1 MASHRLRAL
10 DGLRGVA
17 ILLVMGFHYFY
28 HLESFYYKSTL
39 YPYGETFSNVLI
51 FKYGYMGVELFF
63 IISGFVI
70 AMTLESSASA
80 LDFVVRR
87 FVRIWPALIVSAV
100 ITFFLL
106 NWSDSPFALTRR
118 QYWPNFLPS
127 LTLTPTSLWS
137 GWFPKVDFVTG
148 VYWSL
153 VVEIRFY
160 MIAVLLFW
168 LFSRQKMARN
178 LVIFTIVIYIARAL
192 LRRAM
197 PGYNGVYDAL
207 FIPDYMPWF
216 AAGAVFYELYKER
229 ITRGAALILIAVMY
243 ALIARVS
250 TNYAMIGRDPIVAS
264 TAALSFLA
272 LFWLLA
278 TKSAS
283 LRIFE
288 IRPLVW
294 IGECSYSIYLYHY
307 AVGMILISQV
317 SKTIGLIPQ
326 LLLVAAISLLVFA
339 IGRISYVAV
348 ENPSRRWLTK
358 VLIGPAAET
367 RGGTIASGVTV
378 RRLPPLSP
386 DG

>member
-1 MASHRLRAL
+1 MVSQRLRAL

-28 HLESFYYKSTL
+28 HLESSYYKSTL

-70 AMTLESSASA
+70 AMTLESSRSVI
-80 LDFVVRR
+80 DFAIRR
-87 FVRIWPALIVSAV
+87 FVRIWPALIVSG
-100 ITFFLL
+100 ILTFFLL
-106 NWSDSPFALTRR
+106 NWSDAPFALHRR
-118 QYWPNFLPS
+118 QFWPNFLPS
-127 LTLTPTSLWS
+127 FTLTPPSLWS
-137 GWFPKVDFVTG
+137 GWFPKADYVTG

-160 MIAVLLFW
+160 MIAAILFW
-168 LFSRQKMARN
+168 LFSREKLARN
-178 LVIFTIVIYIARAL
+178 LVIFTLVVYLARAL

-207 FIPDYMPWF
+207 FIPDYLPWF

-229 ITRGAALILIAVMY
+229 LAKGAALIMLAVIY

-250 TNYAMIGRDPIVAS
+250 TNYAIIGRDPVFAS
-264 TAALSFLA
+264 AAALAFMA
-272 LFWLLA
+272 LFWFLA
-278 TKSAS
+278 TKPAS
-283 LRIFE
+283 MRLFE
-288 IRPLVW
+288 VRPLVW

-317 SKTIGLIPQ
+317 SKTIGLAPQ
-326 LLLVAAISLLVFA
+326 LLLVAAISLLVLA
-339 IGRISYVAV
+339 VGRVSYATV
-348 ENPSRRWLTK
+348 ENPARRWLTK
-358 VLIGPAAET
+358 LLIGPPQKPAAA
-367 RGGTIASGVTV
+367 AS
-378 RRLPPLSP
+378 PAA
-386 DG
+386 

>member
-1 MASHRLRAL
+1 MTSHRLTAL

-39 YPYGETFSNVLI
+39 YPYGETFSNVVI

-70 AMTLESSASA
+70 AMTLESSKSL
-80 LDFVVRR
+80 LDFVIRR

-118 QYWPNFLPS
+118 QFWPNFLPS

-137 GWFPKVDFVTG
+137 GLFPKVDFVTG

-160 MIAVLLFW
+160 MIAVILFW
-168 LFSRQKMARN
+168 LFARQNLARN
-178 LVIFTIVIYIARAL
+178 LVIFTVLIYVVRAL
-192 LRRAM
+192 LRRWV

-229 ITRGAALILIAVMY
+229 LAKGAALAMLAIAY
-243 ALIARVS
+243 ALIARIS
-250 TNYAMIGRDPIVAS
+250 LNYAPIGRAPPVS
-264 TAALSFLA
+264 SGFALMFLI
-272 LFWLLA
+272 LFWFLA
-278 TKSAS
+278 TKPAS
-283 LRIFE
+283 MRIFE

-307 AVGMILISQV
+307 AVGMIIISQI
-317 SKTIGLIPQ
+317 SKTIGLAPQ

-339 IGRISYVAV
+339 VGRVSYVTV
-348 ENPSRRWLTK
+348 ENPARRWLTK
-358 VLIGPAAET
+358 LLIGPQQKPPAAAT
-367 RGGTIASGVTV
+367 TSAV
-378 RRLPPLSP
+378 
-386 DG
+386 

>member
-1 MASHRLRAL
+1 MASQRLHAL

-70 AMTLESSASA
+70 AMTLESSASVI
-80 LDFVVRR
+80 DFVVRR

-106 NWSDSPFALTRR
+106 NWSDAPFALTRR
-118 QYWPNFLPS
+118 QFWPNFLPS
-127 LTLTPTSLWS
+127 LTLTPTSMWS
-137 GWFPKVDFVTG
+137 GLFPKVDFVTG

-160 MIAVLLFW
+160 MIAVVLFW
-168 LFSRQKMARN
+168 LSSRRNLARN
-178 LVIFTIVIYIARAL
+178 LVIFTLVIYLARAL

-216 AAGAVFYELYKER
+216 AAGAVFYELYKGR
-229 ITRGAALILIAVMY
+229 LAKSAAAIMLAIMY
-243 ALIARVS
+243 VAIARIS
-250 TNYAMIGRDPIVAS
+250 TNYAMIGRDPLVAS
-264 TAALSFLA
+264 TAALFLLA

-278 TKSAS
+278 TKPAS
-283 LRIFE
+283 VRIFE
-288 IRPLVW
+288 VRPLVW
-294 IGECSYSIYLYHY
+294 IGECSYSVYLYHY
-307 AVGMILISQV
+307 AVGMVLISQV
-317 SKTIGLIPQ
+317 SKTIGVVPQ
-326 LLLVAAISLLVFA
+326 VLLVILISMLVLVV
-339 IGRISYVAV
+339 GRISYVTI
-348 ENPSRRWLTK
+348 ENPGRRWLTK
-358 VLIGPAAET
+358 LMIGSPQKPAAAT
-367 RGGTIASGVTV
+367 
-378 RRLPPLSP
+378 PSP
-386 DG
+386 V

>member
-1 MASHRLRAL
+1 MTSQRLTAL

-70 AMTLESSASA
+70 AMTLESSKSL
-80 LDFVVRR
+80 LDFAIRR

-100 ITFFLL
+100 VTFFLL
-106 NWSDSPFALTRR
+106 NWSDAAFALTRR

-137 GWFPKVDFVTG
+137 GLFPKVDFVTG

-160 MIAVLLFW
+160 MIALILYW
-168 LFSRQKMARN
+168 LFARRNLARN
-178 LVIFTIVIYIARAL
+178 LVIFSVLIYVVRAL
-192 LRRAM
+192 LRRWL
-197 PGYNGVYDAL
+197 PGYNGVYDGF

-229 ITRGAALILIAVMY
+229 LTKTAALVMLAVAY
-243 ALIARVS
+243 ATIARIS
-250 TNYAMIGRDPIVAS
+250 INYTPIGRDPVIAS
-264 TAALSFLA
+264 SFALLFLT
-272 LFWLLA
+272 LFWFLS
-278 TKSAS
+278 TKPAS
-283 LRIFE
+283 MRIFE

-307 AVGMILISQV
+307 AVGMILISQI
-317 SKTIGLIPQ
+317 SKTIGLGPQ
-326 LLLVAAISLLVFA
+326 LLLVAGVYLLIFA
-339 IGRISYVAV
+339 VGRLSYTTV

-358 VLIGPAAET
+358 LLTGPPQKPAAAT
-367 RGGTIASGVTV
+367 PSAMA
-378 RRLPPLSP
+378 
-386 DG
+386 

>member
-1 MASHRLRAL
+1 
-10 DGLRGVA
+10 
-17 ILLVMGFHYFY
+17 
-28 HLESFYYKSTL
+28 
-39 YPYGETFSNVLI
+39 
-51 FKYGYMGVELFF
+51 
-63 IISGFVI
+63 
-70 AMTLESSASA
+70 
-80 LDFVVRR
+80 
-87 FVRIWPALIVSAV
+87 IWPALIVSAV
-100 ITFFLL
+100 LTFFLL

-118 QYWPNFLPS
+118 QFWPNFLPS

-160 MIAVLLFW
+160 MIAVILFW
-168 LFSRQKMARN
+168 LFSREKLARN
-178 LVIFTIVIYIARAL
+178 LVIFTLIIYVVRAL

-216 AAGAVFYELYKER
+216 AAGAIFYELYKER
-229 ITRGAALILIAVMY
+229 LAKGAALVMLAVMY

-250 TNYAMIGRDPIVAS
+250 TNYAMIGRDPVFAS
-264 TAALSFLA
+264 TTALFFLA

-278 TKSAS
+278 TKPTSMK
-283 LRIFE
+283 IFE

-307 AVGMILISQV
+307 AIGMILISQV

-326 LLLVAAISLLVFA
+326 LLLVAAISLLVFV
-339 IGRISYVAV
+339 IGRVSYVTI
-348 ENPSRRWLTK
+348 ENPSRRWLTRL
-358 VLIGPAAET
+358 LIGPPQKPAAA
-367 RGGTIASGVTV
+367 AS
-378 RRLPPLSP
+378 PAA
-386 DG
+386 

>member
-1 MASHRLRAL
+1 MVSQRLRAL

-39 YPYGETFSNVLI
+39 YPYGETFSSVLI

-70 AMTLESSASA
+70 AMTLESSRSVI
-80 LDFVVRR
+80 DFVIRR
-87 FVRIWPALIVSAV
+87 FARIWPALIISA
-100 ITFFLL
+100 ILTFFLL
-106 NWSDSPFALTRR
+106 NWSDAPFALHRR
-118 QYWPNFLPS
+118 QFWPNFLPS
-127 LTLTPTSLWS
+127 LTLTPPSLWS
-137 GWFPKVDFVTG
+137 GWFPKVDYVTG

-160 MIAVLLFW
+160 MIAVILFW
-168 LFSRQKMARN
+168 LFSREKLARN
-178 LVIFTIVIYIARAL
+178 LVIFTLVVYIARAL

-207 FIPDYMPWF
+207 FIPDYLPWF

-229 ITRGAALILIAVMY
+229 LAKGAALIMLAMMY

-250 TNYAMIGRDPIVAS
+250 TNYAMIGRDPVFAS
-264 TAALSFLA
+264 AAALFFLT
-272 LFWLLA
+272 LFWFLA
-278 TKSAS
+278 TKPTSM
-283 LRIFE
+283 RIFE

-326 LLLVAAISLLVFA
+326 VLLVAAISLLVLA
-339 IGRISYVAV
+339 VGRVSYAVV

-358 VLIGPAAET
+358 LLIGPPQKPAAA
-367 RGGTIASGVTV
+367 AS
-378 RRLPPLSP
+378 PAA
-386 DG
+386 